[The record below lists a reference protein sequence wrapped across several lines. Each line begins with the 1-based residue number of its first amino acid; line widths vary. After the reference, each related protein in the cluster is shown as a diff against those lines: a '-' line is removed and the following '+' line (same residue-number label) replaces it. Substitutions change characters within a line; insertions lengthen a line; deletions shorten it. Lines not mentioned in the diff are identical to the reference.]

1 MRRDGECLRFLNPE
15 YNVKEESMRRS
26 TALLLLLSAIMISSG
41 CAVQSGYMQ
50 PAGPDVTIAPEAGKA
65 VVVFM
70 RPSRFGGAIQSSVF
84 DVTTDKNVLV
94 GVVSS
99 KTKVAYPVS
108 PGEHLFMVVSE
119 SADFMKADLEAG
131 KTYYANVTPRMGV
144 WKARFSLDP
153 VNKNEINSAEFKAWV
168 SECKLT
174 EKTPAADK
182 WATDNAASIQ
192 KKREGNYEKWMS
204 KPEAARPI
212 LHKEDGI

>member
-1 MRRDGECLRFLNPE
+1 
-15 YNVKEESMRRS
+15 
-26 TALLLLLSAIMISSG
+26 
-41 CAVQSGYMQ
+41 
-50 PAGPDVTIAPEAGKA
+50 
-65 VVVFM
+65 VFM
-70 RPSRFGGAIQSSVF
+70 RPSRFGGGVQSTVF
-84 DVTTDKNVLV
+84 DVTTEKNIFI

-99 KTKVAYPVS
+99 KTKVAHPVS

-153 VNKNEINSAEFKAWV
+153 VNKKEINSAEFKAWV
-168 SECKLT
+168 SDCKLI

-182 WATDNAASIQ
+182 WAMDNAASIQ
-192 KKREGNYEKWMS
+192 KKREANYEKWMS
-204 KPEAARPI
+204 KPEAQRPM